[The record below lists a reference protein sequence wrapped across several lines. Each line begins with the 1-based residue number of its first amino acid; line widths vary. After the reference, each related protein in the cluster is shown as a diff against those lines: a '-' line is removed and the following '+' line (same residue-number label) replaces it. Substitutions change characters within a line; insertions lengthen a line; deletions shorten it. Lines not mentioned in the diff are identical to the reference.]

1 MEVFRL
7 PTGLRSTTG
16 ILISIGTIIR
26 YLQKAISNGEI
37 KFGFISSQEI
47 EEIKN
52 FLRENEIEVNEIN
65 IRMICFIRDME
76 LIPMAG
82 SIYRDLQKKSLS
94 IKDSKNI
101 DRTKD
106 IKTLS
111 DELCLPPLLICKL
124 IKCKANYPELSD
136 LNSPGSM
143 RIISQKAADY
153 ERRVHEK
160 LNEMKI
166 PHKTEHDLK
175 MERKQLTPDFYFET
189 PLILSVGDDSD
200 KKEEKI
206 RWMDVKNYTF
216 YGNTFFTK
224 KLLEQSKK
232 YNEAFCRDGEIGAMV
247 FSGDVLLLN
256 ITKPTPAILELS
268 SITLLLNGSSI

>member
-1 MEVFRL
+1 MEVFQL

-16 ILISIGTIIR
+16 TLISIGTIIR

-94 IKDSKNI
+94 IKDSKDI

-106 IKTLS
+106 INTLS
-111 DELCLPPLLICKL
+111 DELCLPPSLICKL

-166 PHKTEHDLK
+166 PHKTEHELK
-175 MERKQLTPDFYFET
+175 MEKKQLTPDFYFET
-189 PLILSVGDDSD
+189 PLILSFNDG
-200 KKEEKI
+200 EEKKI

-216 YGNTFFTK
+216 YGNTFFVK

-232 YNEAFCRDGEIGAMV
+232 YNEAFCGDGEIGAMV